1 MLKTDAVKFFGS
13 NTRTAIAAGVERSAV
28 SQWKEVVPERC
39 ARRLAD
45 ASNGVLVAWSKE
57 QYDQHRKARRASKKN
72 TPQPDKE
79 SE

>member
-28 SQWKEVVPERC
+28 SQWKDVVPERC

-57 QYDQHRKARRASKKN
+57 QYDQHRKSKRAGKKN
-72 TPQPDKE
+72 TAHHQKD
-79 SE
+79 SD